1 MRILMATPECF
12 PFVTTGG
19 LGEMMSGFV
28 KALAQRGHDVH
39 VGLPLYGSVC
49 PSGDWTKIDNVPVP
63 FGGQLRQCRVWSTCS
78 EGVKFDFIEYH
89 DYFGDR
95 KIYGSEN
102 EGERFA
108 FFCRALLA
116 VYGRLRWF
124 PDVIHAH
131 DWTTA
136 LLPVYLNTT
145 LAHTPLRQTA
155 TVFTIHN
162 LNYQGFF
169 ALDLLYR
176 IGIPASEFRSDSLEA
191 WGRVNFLKG
200 ALYHA
205 TKLTTVSPHYAKEIQ
220 TPSFGC
226 GLDDVLRF
234 KAADLIGILNG
245 IDTVRWDP
253 SNDPSIAAHYTHHHL
268 EPKAVCKQA
277 LRQVLQLP
285 DEPVPLFG
293 VVSRLCEQKG
303 LDVLLEILPYLLRNL
318 SMQLIVMGSGE
329 PSWEARLRDLEHQ
342 FPNCLRVK
350 IGYDA
355 NLAHQIYA
363 GCDCCIMPSR
373 FEPCG
378 LNQMYALRYGMLP
391 IVRETGGLA
400 DTVENCDETHFCGCG
415 FVFRD
420 LTNDALYNTIGWACA
435 TYFDRPQLFRTLQ
448 QNAMQRDFSW
458 DRSVQAYEEVY
469 RWAVEQRRGVRL
481 EKVKKQIFG

>member
-1 MRILMATPECF
+1 MRVLIATPECF

-19 LGEMMSGFV
+19 LGEMVSGFV
-28 KALAQRGHDVH
+28 KALARRGHEVH

-49 PSGDWTKIDNVPVP
+49 PSGDWTKTDHIAVP
-63 FGGQLRQCRVWSTCS
+63 FGGGIRLCSVWTYTS
-78 EGVKFDFIEYH
+78 EGVTYHFIEYH
-89 DYFGDR
+89 AYFGGNN
-95 KIYGSEN
+95 IYGGVN

-116 VYGRLRWF
+116 VCETFRWI

-145 LAHTPLRQTA
+145 LSHTPLCQTA

-162 LNYQGFF
+162 LNYQGLFSPS
-169 ALDLLYR
+169 LLYR
-176 IGIPASEFRSDSLEA
+176 AGIPMSEFRSDRLEA
-191 WGRVNFLKG
+191 LGYVNLLKG

-205 TKLTTVSPHYAKEIQ
+205 TKLTTVSPHYAREIQ

-245 IDTVRWDP
+245 VDTVRWDP
-253 SNDPSIAAHYTHHHL
+253 SNDPSIAAHYTCHNL
-268 EPKAVCKQA
+268 EPKGTCKRA
-277 LRQVLQLP
+277 LRQLLQFP
-285 DEPVPLFG
+285 NEPVPLFG

-318 SMQLIVMGSGE
+318 SMQLVVMGSGE
-329 PSWEARLRDLEHQ
+329 PSWEARLRDLERN
-342 FPNCLRVK
+342 FPNRLRVK
-350 IGYDA
+350 IGYEAD
-355 NLAHQIYA
+355 LAHKIYA
-363 GCDCCIMPSR
+363 GCDFCVMPSR

-400 DTVENCDETHFCGCG
+400 DTVENCDEINGCGCG

-420 LTNDALYNTIGWACA
+420 LTNDALYNTVGWACA

-448 QNAMQRDFSW
+448 QNAMKRDFGW
-458 DRSVQAYEEVY
+458 ERSVQAYEEVY
-469 RWAVEQRRGVRL
+469 QWAVKRRRG
-481 EKVKKQIFG
+481 G

>member
-1 MRILMATPECF
+1 MRVLMATPECF

-19 LGEMMSGFV
+19 LGEMVSGFV
-28 KALAQRGHDVH
+28 KVLARRGYEVH
-39 VGLPLYGSVC
+39 VGLPLYGSVW
-49 PSGDWTKIDNVPVP
+49 PNGDWTKTDNIAVP
-63 FGGQLRQCRVWSTCS
+63 FGDGIRLCSVWTYGS
-78 EGVKFDFIEYH
+78 EGVTYHFIEYH
-89 DYFGDR
+89 AYFGGNNV
-95 KIYGSEN
+95 YGGLN

-116 VYGRLRWF
+116 VCEAFRWC
-124 PDVIHAH
+124 PDIIHAH

-145 LAHTPLRQTA
+145 LSHSPLYRTA

-162 LNYQGFF
+162 LNYQGLFSPS
-169 ALDLLYR
+169 LLYR
-176 IGIPASEFRSDSLEA
+176 AGIPMSEFHPHSLEA
-191 WGRVNFLKG
+191 LGYVNFLKG

-245 IDTVRWDP
+245 IDTMRWDP
-253 SNDPSIAAHYTHHHL
+253 SNDPSIAAHYTCHNL
-268 EPKAVCKQA
+268 EPKETCKQA
-277 LRQVLQLP
+277 LRQLLQLP
-285 DEPVPLFG
+285 NEHVPLFG

-318 SMQLIVMGSGE
+318 SMQLVVMGSGE
-329 PSWEARLRDLEHQ
+329 PSWEARLRDLDRN
-342 FPNCLRVK
+342 FPNRLRVK
-350 IGYDA
+350 IGYEAD
-355 NLAHQIYA
+355 LAHKIYA
-363 GCDCCIMPSR
+363 GCDFCVMPSR

-400 DTVENCDETHFCGCG
+400 DTVENCDEINGRGCG
-415 FVFRD
+415 FVFQD
-420 LTNDALYNTIGWACA
+420 LTNDALYNTVGWACA
-435 TYFDRPQLFRTLQ
+435 TYFDRLQLFRTLQ
-448 QNAMQRDFSW
+448 RNAMKRDFGW
-458 DRSVQAYEEVY
+458 ERLVQAYEEVY
-469 RWAVEQRRGVRL
+469 RWAVERRSSG
-481 EKVKKQIFG
+481 

>member
-1 MRILMATPECF
+1 MRVLTATPECF

-19 LGEMMSGFV
+19 LGEMVSGFV
-28 KALAQRGHDVH
+28 KALTRRGHDVH
-39 VGLPLYGSVC
+39 VGLPLYGTVH
-49 PSGDWTKIDNVPVP
+49 PNGDWTKTDNIAVP
-63 FGGQLRQCRVWSTCS
+63 FGDEIRLCSVWTHCS
-78 EGVKFDFIEYH
+78 EGVTYHFIEYH
-89 DYFGDR
+89 AYFGGSNV
-95 KIYGSEN
+95 YGGVN

-108 FFCRALLA
+108 FFCRALL
-116 VYGRLRWF
+116 VMCETFRWL

-145 LAHTPLRQTA
+145 LSHTPLCQTA

-162 LNYQGFF
+162 LNYQGLFSPS
-169 ALDLLYR
+169 LLYR
-176 IGIPASEFRSDSLEA
+176 ASIPMSEFRADRLEA
-191 WGRVNFLKG
+191 LGYLNFLKG

-253 SNDPSIAAHYTHHHL
+253 SNDPSIAAHYTCHNL
-268 EPKAVCKQA
+268 EPKGTCKQA
-277 LRQVLQLP
+277 LRQLLQLP
-285 DEPVPLFG
+285 NEPVPLFG

-303 LDVLLEILPYLLRNL
+303 LDMLLEILPYLLRNL
-318 SMQLIVMGSGE
+318 SMQLVVMGSGE
-329 PSWEARLRDLEHQ
+329 PSWEARLRDLERN
-342 FPNCLRVK
+342 FPDRLCVK
-350 IGYDA
+350 IGYEAD
-355 NLAHQIYA
+355 LAHKIYA
-363 GCDCCIMPSR
+363 GCDFCVMPSR

-400 DTVENCDETHFCGCG
+400 DTVENCDEINGRGCG

-420 LTNDALYNTIGWACA
+420 LTNDALYNTVGWACA

-448 QNAMQRDFSW
+448 QNAMKRDFGW
-458 DRSVQAYEEVY
+458 ERSVQAYEEVY
-469 RWAVEQRRGVRL
+469 QWAVERRRG
-481 EKVKKQIFG
+481 E

>member
-1 MRILMATPECF
+1 MRVLVATPECF

-19 LGEMMSGFV
+19 LGEMVSGFV
-28 KALAQRGHDVH
+28 KALARRGHEVH
-39 VGLPLYGSVC
+39 VGLPLYGTVH
-49 PSGDWTKIDNVPVP
+49 PSGDWTKTDNIAVP
-63 FGGQLRQCRVWSTCS
+63 FGGWMRLCSVWTYVS
-78 EGVKFDFIEYH
+78 EGVTYHFIEYH
-89 DYFGDR
+89 TYFGGNN
-95 KIYGSEN
+95 IYGGDN

-116 VYGRLRWF
+116 VCEAFRWL

-145 LAHTPLRQTA
+145 VSHSPLHQTA

-162 LNYQGFF
+162 LNYQGIFSPS
-169 ALDLLYR
+169 LLYR
-176 IGIPASEFRSDSLEA
+176 AGIPMSEFRSDSLEA

-253 SNDPSIAAHYTHHHL
+253 STDPSIAAHYTYHNL
-268 EPKAVCKQA
+268 EPKETCKQA
-277 LRQVLQLP
+277 LRQALQLP
-285 DEPVPLFG
+285 NEPVPLFG

-303 LDVLLEILPYLLRNL
+303 LDVFLEILPYLLRNL

-329 PSWEARLRDLEHQ
+329 PSLEARLRDLERN
-342 FPNCLRVK
+342 FPNRLRVK
-350 IGYDA
+350 IGYEAD
-355 NLAHQIYA
+355 LAHKIYA
-363 GCDCCIMPSR
+363 GCDFCVMPSR

-400 DTVENCDETHFCGCG
+400 DTVENCNEINGRGCG

-420 LTNDALYNTIGWACA
+420 LTNDALYNTAGWACA
-435 TYFDRPQLFRTLQ
+435 TYFDRPQLFRILQ
-448 QNAMQRDFSW
+448 QNAMKRDFGW
-458 DRSVQAYEEVY
+458 ERSVQAYEEVY
-469 RWAVEQRRGVRL
+469 RWAVGQRRG
-481 EKVKKQIFG
+481 G

>member
-1 MRILMATPECF
+1 MRVLIATPECF

-19 LGEMMSGFV
+19 LGEMVSGFV
-28 KALAQRGHDVH
+28 KALARRGHEVH

-49 PSGDWTKIDNVPVP
+49 PNGDWTKTDNIAVP
-63 FGGQLRQCRVWSTCS
+63 FGGGIRLCSVWTHCS
-78 EGVKFDFIEYH
+78 EGVTYHFIEYH
-89 DYFGDR
+89 AYFGGSNV
-95 KIYGSEN
+95 YGGEN

-116 VYGRLRWF
+116 MCETFRWI

-145 LAHTPLRQTA
+145 LSHTPLCQTA

-162 LNYQGFF
+162 LNYQGLF
-169 ALDLLYR
+169 LPSLLYR
-176 IGIPASEFRSDSLEA
+176 AEIPMSEFRSDRLEA
-191 WGRVNFLKG
+191 LGYVNFLKG

-245 IDTVRWDP
+245 IDTARWDP
-253 SNDPSIAAHYTHHHL
+253 SSDPSIAAHYTCHNL
-268 EPKAVCKQA
+268 EPKETCKRA
-277 LRQVLQLP
+277 LRQILQLP
-285 DEPVPLFG
+285 NEPVPLFG

-318 SMQLIVMGSGE
+318 SMQLIVMGNGE
-329 PSWEARLRDLEHQ
+329 PSLEARLCDLERN
-342 FPNCLRVK
+342 FPNRLRVK
-350 IGYDA
+350 IGYEAD
-355 NLAHQIYA
+355 LAHKIYA
-363 GCDCCIMPSR
+363 GCDFCVMPSR

-400 DTVENCDETHFCGCG
+400 DTVENCDEINGRGCG

-420 LTNDALYNTIGWACA
+420 LTNDALYNTVGWACA

-448 QNAMQRDFSW
+448 QNAMKRNFGW
-458 DRSVQAYEEVY
+458 ERSVQAYEEVY
-469 RWAVEQRRGVRL
+469 QWAVERRRG
-481 EKVKKQIFG
+481 E

>member
-1 MRILMATPECF
+1 MRVLMATPECF

-19 LGEMMSGFV
+19 LGEMASGFV
-28 KALAQRGHDVH
+28 KALARRGHEVH
-39 VGLPLYGSVC
+39 VGLPLYGSVH
-49 PSGDWTKIDNVPVP
+49 PSGDWTKTDHIAVP
-63 FGGQLRQCRVWSTCS
+63 FGNTVRLCSVWTHGF
-78 EGVKFDFIEYH
+78 EGVTYHFIEYH
-89 DYFGDR
+89 AYFGENN
-95 KIYGSEN
+95 IYGGDN

-116 VYGRLRWF
+116 VCEKFAWF

-145 LAHTPLRQTA
+145 LAHTPLRRTA

-162 LNYQGFF
+162 LNYQGLFSPS
-169 ALDLLYR
+169 LLYHVD
-176 IGIPASEFRSDSLEA
+176 IPMSEFRADSLEA

-220 TPSFGC
+220 TPAFGC

-245 IDTVRWDP
+245 IDTMRWDP
-253 SNDPSIAAHYTHHHL
+253 SSDPSLAAHYTHHNL
-268 EPKAVCKQA
+268 EPKDTCKRA
-277 LRQVLQLP
+277 LRQLLQLP
-285 DEPVPLFG
+285 EEPVPLFG

-318 SMQLIVMGSGE
+318 SMQLIVMGSGK
-329 PSWEARLRDLEHQ
+329 PSWEARLFDLERN
-342 FPNCLRVK
+342 FPNRLRVK
-350 IGYDA
+350 IGYEAD
-355 NLAHQIYA
+355 LAHKIYA
-363 GCDCCIMPSR
+363 GCDFCVMPSR

-400 DTVENCDETHFCGCG
+400 DTVENCDEINSRGCG

-420 LTNDALYNTIGWACA
+420 LTNDALYNTVGWACA

-448 QNAMQRDFSW
+448 QNAMKRDFGW
-458 DRSVQAYEEVY
+458 ERSVQAYEEVY
-469 RWAVEQRRGVRL
+469 KWAVEQRRG
-481 EKVKKQIFG
+481 G